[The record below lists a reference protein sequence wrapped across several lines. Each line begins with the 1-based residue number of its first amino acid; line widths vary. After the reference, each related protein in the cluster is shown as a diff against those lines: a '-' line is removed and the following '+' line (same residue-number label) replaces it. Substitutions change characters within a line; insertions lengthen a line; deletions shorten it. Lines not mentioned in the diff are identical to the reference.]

1 MHLSKL
7 LEQVWQ
13 ILLRNAL
20 ARVFY
25 ADLQALS
32 LLIKE
37 DIDDDRAW
45 TREFERVFEQVNKY
59 LQQSPLITDEHQR

>member
-1 MHLSKL
+1 M
-7 LEQVWQ
+7 EQVWQ
-13 ILLRNAL
+13 VLFRNAL

-37 DIDDDRAW
+37 DIDDDWAY
-45 TREFERVFEQVNKY
+45 TREFKRVF
-59 LQQSPLITDEHQR
+59 